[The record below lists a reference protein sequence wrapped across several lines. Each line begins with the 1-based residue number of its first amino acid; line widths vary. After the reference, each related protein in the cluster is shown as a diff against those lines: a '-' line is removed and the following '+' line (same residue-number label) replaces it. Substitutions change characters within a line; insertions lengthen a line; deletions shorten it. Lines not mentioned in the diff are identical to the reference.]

1 VTKDEENRQNSKN
14 LEWVVSEYNCYF
26 QTALGF
32 LDCGN
37 KGKGKKYKDHH
48 YFIPSSPIQTLT
60 FLRIAR
66 NHIRKRDGKIRKM
79 DHKSLLF
86 FDCGCG
92 IGNIILLSR
101 SMGGYGRGAG
111 IEYDKATYEMAKM
124 LIPSADIINGDLVD
138 FDHYDKYDVIYYY
151 EPIISIRKR
160 RIFINKLMNGAK
172 VGAVIIGNGVG
183 ASDMRRSSKFRKV
196 SRKTSLIY
204 EKMRM

>member
-1 VTKDEENRQNSKN
+1 MTKGEENRQNIKT
-14 LEWVVSEYNCYF
+14 LAWVVSEYNRYF
-26 QTALGF
+26 QIALGF
-32 LDCGN
+32 YDWRN
-37 KGKGKKYKDHH
+37 KGKGKRHKDHH
-48 YFIPSSPIQTLT
+48 CFIPSSPIQTLT

-66 NHIRKRDGKIRKM
+66 DHIRKRDGKTRRGG
-79 DHKSLLF
+79 HKALLF

-92 IGNIILLSR
+92 VGNIILLSC

-124 LIPSADIINGDLVD
+124 LVPSADIINGDLVD

-172 VGAVIIGNGVG
+172 VGAVIIGNGIG
-183 ASDMRRSSKFRKV
+183 ATDMRRSSKFRKV
-196 SRKTSLIY
+196 SRKTSRIY